1 MSFTSNF
8 LNESSK
14 LNQKKA
20 VGIETLLDKS
30 NALLKK
36 TQKFSE
42 NGINMN
48 IQKYNRNR
56 QAKNLKS

>member
-1 MSFTSNF
+1 MSITSNF

-36 TQKFSE
+36 T
-42 NGINMN
+42 
-48 IQKYNRNR
+48 
-56 QAKNLKS
+56 